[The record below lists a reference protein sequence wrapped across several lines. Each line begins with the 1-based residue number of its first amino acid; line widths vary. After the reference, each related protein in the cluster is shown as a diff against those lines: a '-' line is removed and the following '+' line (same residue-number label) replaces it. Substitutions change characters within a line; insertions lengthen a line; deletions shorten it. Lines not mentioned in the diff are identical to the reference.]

1 MAFPGHRARDGGTGH
16 HSGWRVSLGK
26 NIYFIFL
33 GSGRKNISVFQGMLS
48 FSPRGLR
55 RMRGVCL
62 LYTALCL
69 QQCGGV
75 WVGDSGVGDGRVNNV
90 HTGRVLR

>member
-1 MAFPGHRARDGGTGH
+1 MEKRKSIQDGG
-16 HSGWRVSLGK
+16 RVSSGK
-26 NIYFIFL
+26 NISYYV
-33 GSGRKNISVFQGMLS
+33 SGRKNISVVRGMLS

-55 RMRGVCL
+55 RMRSVCL

-75 WVGDSGVGDGRVNNV
+75 WVGWGDSGVGDGRVNNV
-90 HTGRVLR
+90 HTGRVHQ